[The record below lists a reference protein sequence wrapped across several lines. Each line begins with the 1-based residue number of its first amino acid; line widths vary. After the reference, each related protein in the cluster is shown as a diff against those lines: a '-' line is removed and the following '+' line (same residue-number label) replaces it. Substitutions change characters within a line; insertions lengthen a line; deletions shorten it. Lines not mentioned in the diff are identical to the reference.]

1 MSIAGRSKRVCVCA
15 DDFGLSEAGSCAIVH
30 LASMGAISATSCIV
44 DGAFAG
50 RYAGAL
56 RGSGAGMSLGLHFN
70 LTIANGPT
78 LRHDLLTWLGLSF
91 VLRSVNRAA
100 LVPELH
106 RQLDAFVAL
115 FGQAPHFVDGHEHV
129 HQFPIVRD
137 ALLEVLR
144 SRFNAQA
151 AVRSTM
157 PRVWRGVKAQV
168 IAELGGRAMR
178 RSLRKHGLPANS
190 DFAGVYDFGT
200 RIGYAQRMQSW
211 LRSFAHDGLIMCHPE
226 LPAADRGGSGGSGA
240 RASEYQF
247 LASAD
252 WPRLLAAEGI
262 ELAPFSGALARSGLL
277 PT

>member
-1 MSIAGRSKRVCVCA
+1 MNLAARSKRVCVCA
-15 DDFGLSEAGSCAIVH
+15 DDFGLNEAGSCSIVQ
-30 LASMGAISATSCIV
+30 LASMGAISAASCIV

-56 RGSGAGMSLGLHFN
+56 LGSGAGTSLGLHLN
-70 LTIANGPT
+70 LTVADGPT
-78 LRHDLLTWLGLSF
+78 PRHDLLTWLGLSF
-91 VLRSVNRAA
+91 VLRRVNRTA
-100 LVPELH
+100 LVRELE

-137 ALLEVLR
+137 ALLEVLS
-144 SRFNAQA
+144 SRFDAQV

-178 RSLRKHGLPANS
+178 RSLRRHSLHANA
-190 DFAGVYDFGT
+190 DFAGVYDFGN
-200 RIGYAQRMQSW
+200 RVDYAQRMQSW
-211 LRSFAHDGLIMCHPE
+211 LRSITHDGLIMCHPE
-226 LPAADRGGSGGSGA
+226 LPTADRGGNGA

-252 WPRLLAAEGI
+252 WPQLLAAERV
-262 ELAPFSGALARSGLL
+262 ELAPFTGAIARPALL
-277 PT
+277 GT

>member
-1 MSIAGRSKRVCVCA
+1 MNLAAGSKRVCVCA
-15 DDFGLSEAGSCAIVH
+15 DDFGLNEAGSASIVH
-30 LASMGAISATSCIV
+30 LASMGAISAASCVV

-56 RGSGAGMSLGLHFN
+56 LDSGAGTSLGLHFN
-70 LTIANGPT
+70 LTVANGPI

-100 LVPELH
+100 LVRELQ

-129 HQFPIVRD
+129 HQFPIVRNTV
-137 ALLEVLR
+137 LEVLKT
-144 SRFNAQA
+144 RFDAQV

-178 RSLRKHGLPANS
+178 RSLHRHRLPANS

-200 RIGYAQRMQSW
+200 RVGYSQRMQSW
-211 LRSFAHDGLIMCHPE
+211 LRSIAHDGLIMCHPE
-226 LPAADRGGSGGSGA
+226 LPAAGRGDNGA

-252 WPRLLAAEGI
+252 WPRLRAAEGI
-262 ELAPFSGALARSGLL
+262 ELAPFGGALARSGLL